1 MSFKLYVDSQFIS
14 PYAISAFVAL
24 REKGL
29 EFAIETVDLDAGQNK
44 ESSYTAK
51 ALTGRVPCLVH
62 DDFMLTESSAIT
74 EYLEEMYPAP
84 RYPSLYP
91 VQTEKR
97 AIARQIQAWIRSD
110 LLALREDRSTY
121 TVFYKRADQPEQPLS
136 PAAQAAADK
145 LLRLADRVVNGDCL
159 FGSWCIADT
168 DLAIMLSRLVVN
180 GDPVPQKLK
189 DYVAFQSQR
198 DSLQAWLKKINPVPL
213 QHTKTLGT

>member
-1 MSFKLYVDSQFIS
+1 MSLKLFVDSQFIS

-29 EFAIETVDLDAGQNK
+29 EFDMETVDLQAGQQK
-44 ESSYTAK
+44 EPPYARL

-62 DDFMLTESSAIT
+62 DDFVLTESSAII

-84 RYPSLYP
+84 NYRSLYP
-91 VQTEKR
+91 VQVHKR
-97 AIARQIQAWIRSD
+97 ATARQVQAWIRSD

-121 TVFYKRADQPEQPLS
+121 SVFYKRAEQPAQPLS
-136 PAAQAAADK
+136 AAAQAAAHR
-145 LLRLADRVVNGDCL
+145 LLHFAERMVDGKYL

-168 DLAIMLSRLVVN
+168 DLAIMLSRLVMN

-189 DYVAFQSQR
+189 DYVAHQSQR
-198 DSLQAWLKKINPVPL
+198 ASLQDWLKNINLMPA
-213 QHTKTLGT
+213 